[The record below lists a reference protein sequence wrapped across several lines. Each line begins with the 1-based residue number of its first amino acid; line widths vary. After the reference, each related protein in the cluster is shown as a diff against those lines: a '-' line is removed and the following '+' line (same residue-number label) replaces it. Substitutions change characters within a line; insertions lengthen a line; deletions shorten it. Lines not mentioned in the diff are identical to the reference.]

1 MCRLLTAVGL
11 VLVAATPSA
20 AGEPTDRLR
29 TFFDRA
35 NRVIL
40 APESEGGLE
49 ERVTAVRAL
58 VNEVFDFDG
67 AAALALGRR
76 WDALPPPARADFTRL
91 YADVVERGYL
101 AWVGSKARVGEGG
114 VSIRWLDETVAREAA
129 TVTSLLRTRTG
140 GELPVD
146 YRLVRRAGDWLVR
159 DVVVDG
165 VSLAANYHVQFARVL
180 QLHSYDEL
188 VARLRDKGGLGARE
202 EASAASASLARAMVA
217 APPRPAE
224 LVAPP
229 TPPAPGLSAP
239 VPAPPAS
246 AAPTVARRAEP
257 AASPPRAVAPATTR
271 EVWVQVGA
279 FRTIEAAAQLVQ
291 RLRQA
296 VTIAIGGDRA
306 GPLARVLVGPF
317 AERAA
322 AVAAV
327 RALHAGGFAAFIWGA
342 PTWPPTPPSAR
353 RAPSESG
360 RASVTGDGGLA
371 RLGYRGD

>member
-1 MCRLLTAVGL
+1 MRRFLAAVVL
-11 VLVAATPSA
+11 VLLGVAPSL

-29 TFFDRA
+29 TFFERA
-35 NRVIL
+35 NRIIL
-40 APESEGGLE
+40 APELEGGVE

-58 VNEVFDFDG
+58 VNGIFDFDG
-67 AAALALGRR
+67 ASALALGRH
-76 WDALPPPARADFTRL
+76 WEPLPPPARSAFTRL
-91 YADVVERGYL
+91 YADVIERAYL
-101 AWVGSKARVGEGG
+101 AWVGGKARVGEGG
-114 VSIRWLDETVAREAA
+114 VTIRWLGEAVEHDAA
-129 TVTSLLRTRTG
+129 TVSSLLLTRTG
-140 GELPVD
+140 GEFPIE
-146 YRLVRRAGDWLVR
+146 YRMVRRVNDWLVR

-165 VSLAANYHVQFARVL
+165 VSLAANYHVQFERVL

-188 VARLRDKGGLGARE
+188 VARLRDKAGRAARE

-224 LVAPP
+224 LVAPLAA
-229 TPPAPGLSAP
+229 PAPGLSAP

-291 RLRQA
+291 RLRRQA

-322 AVAAV
+322 AVSAV
-327 RALHAGGFAAFIWGA
+327 RALHASGFAAFIWGA
-342 PTWPPTPPSAR
+342 PDMAPHTPQRS
-353 RAPSESG
+353 
-360 RASVTGDGGLA
+360 
-371 RLGYRGD
+371 